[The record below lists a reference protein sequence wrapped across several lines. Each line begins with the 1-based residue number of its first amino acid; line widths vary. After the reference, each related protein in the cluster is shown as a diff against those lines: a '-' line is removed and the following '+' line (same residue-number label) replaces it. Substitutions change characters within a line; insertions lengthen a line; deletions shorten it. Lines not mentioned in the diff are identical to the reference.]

1 MPLPLI
7 CLLPPKVGDTME
19 GVVGTVG
26 VDGKYDVADPA
37 ASGEPG
43 AVVRGVGGG
52 SGCGKL
58 FTHSRNGLQ

>member
-1 MPLPLI
+1 VPLALLN
-7 CLLPPKVGDTME
+7 LLPPKVGETME

-43 AVVRGVGGG
+43 AVVSGVCGGGG
-52 SGCGKL
+52 SG
-58 FTHSRNGLQ
+58 